1 MERLR
6 RRQFT
11 AEFKL
16 EAARYVLD
24 QGMSFAEVG
33 KRLGVLPKLVRD
45 WVVKYEA
52 GELVAGAPK
61 LRVTPEQMELSELRQ
76 EVQRLRMERDILKKA
91 AVGSTGQCN
100 TICSNRDLEGGVYGT
115 NGATRTVSFPEGGAV
130 ASMEVRA
137 VIERYWRCAGQTRGV
152 DSLHCCV

>member
-6 RRQFT
+6 RRRFT

-16 EAARYVLD
+16 EAAKYVLD
-24 QGMSFAEVG
+24 EGKSFAEVG

-61 LRVTPEQMELSELRQ
+61 LPVTPEQMELSEQRQ

-91 AVGSTGQCN
+91 AAYFAKESK
-100 TICSNRDLEGGVYGT
+100 
-115 NGATRTVSFPEGGAV
+115 
-130 ASMEVRA
+130 
-137 VIERYWRCAGQTRGV
+137 
-152 DSLHCCV
+152 

>member
-6 RRQFT
+6 RRRFT

-24 QGMSFAEVG
+24 EGKSFAEVG
-33 KRLGVLPKLVRD
+33 KRLGVL
-45 WVVKYEA
+45 
-52 GELVAGAPK
+52 PK

-91 AVGSTGQCN
+91 AAYFARESK
-100 TICSNRDLEGGVYGT
+100 
-115 NGATRTVSFPEGGAV
+115 
-130 ASMEVRA
+130 
-137 VIERYWRCAGQTRGV
+137 
-152 DSLHCCV
+152 

>member
-1 MERLR
+1 MERLK

-24 QGMSFAEVG
+24 QGLSYAQVG
-33 KRLGVLPKLVRD
+33 KRLGVLPKLVRE
-45 WVVKYEA
+45 WVVKYEQ

-61 LRVTPEQMELSELRQ
+61 LRVTAQQMELSELRK

-91 AVGSTGQCN
+91 AAYFAKESK
-100 TICSNRDLEGGVYGT
+100 
-115 NGATRTVSFPEGGAV
+115 
-130 ASMEVRA
+130 
-137 VIERYWRCAGQTRGV
+137 
-152 DSLHCCV
+152 

>member
-1 MERLR
+1 MERLK

-16 EAARYVLD
+16 EAATYVLD

-45 WVVKYEA
+45 WVVKYEK

-61 LRVTPEQMELSELRQ
+61 LRVTPEQMELSQLRQ

-91 AVGSTGQCN
+91 AAYFARESK
-100 TICSNRDLEGGVYGT
+100 
-115 NGATRTVSFPEGGAV
+115 
-130 ASMEVRA
+130 
-137 VIERYWRCAGQTRGV
+137 
-152 DSLHCCV
+152 